1 MNRNIPSYP
10 LETRLRSAGARLG
23 LGAWLGP
30 EDRTP
35 FPERRSAIDIPL
47 KPEYQPI
54 APQPLF
60 CLSFQPFGRIA
71 IANCDAAD
79 NAMTEASLGEA
90 YRAVREVVGG

>member
-1 MNRNIPSYP
+1 MSAEVSER
-10 LETRLRSAGARLG
+10 TRMTAADSATVRLVG
-23 LGAWLGP
+23 LGGGLKGGLWGLW
-30 EDRTP
+30 
-35 FPERRSAIDIPL
+35 FPL